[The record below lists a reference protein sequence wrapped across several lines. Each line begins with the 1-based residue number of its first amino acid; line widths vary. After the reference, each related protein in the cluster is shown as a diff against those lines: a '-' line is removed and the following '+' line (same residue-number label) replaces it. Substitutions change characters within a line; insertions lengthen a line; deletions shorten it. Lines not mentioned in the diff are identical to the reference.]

1 MIDFGCRGGDPMG
14 QVSGIRAQGFRK
26 VLSSTMKTILA
37 RDLILVNF
45 SGCHKPTPLKMN
57 LVLEIWLASKQMGKF
72 LLQGIFTL
80 PCSLFYS
87 VSAPLNSSNPYFGV
101 SCPPSDSV
109 KDLDRIF

>member
-14 QVSGIRAQGFRK
+14 QVSEIRAQGFRK
-26 VLSSTMKTILA
+26 VLSSTMKIILV

-57 LVLEIWLASKQMGKF
+57 LALEIRLASKQMGKF

-80 PCSLFYS
+80 PCSLFI
-87 VSAPLNSSNPYFGV
+87 PCL
-101 SCPPSDSV
+101 
-109 KDLDRIF
+109 LH